1 MSWLALRVLPSGV
14 AQVTYSGPSLRRFLD
29 PSSRLRLSALAVAT
43 IASCAVA
50 LWVGM
55 LLIEAQDEGE
65 ADARFLH
72 RVESLR
78 SAILSEYAS
87 SAPPSRGDES
97 LARIL
102 ADCLQLSASDAGQQ
116 RRLTKLGALLDRQ
129 RVYGPAA
136 PAADDGVTLMQ
147 DAERGN
153 AYVVLAAHAWIDAI
167 QLDVESR
174 HAVSKARQAQTFRWL
189 QWAVAA
195 TLISALLFGLVLI
208 RVMRH
213 LSRQGLARLSRLEA
227 RANRDP
233 LTGLPNRRL
242 LQDRLEQ
249 AVQRAER
256 RGCHTAVIVLDLD
269 GFKPVNDTY
278 GHAIGDVVL
287 RRVAKRMRAAIRSED
302 TVCRLGG
309 DEFVVII
316 GEVDDPVYAV
326 RRARDLVLRMSR
338 PIRHED
344 KVLRVGASAG
354 LALFPD
360 DAASGSALLELAD
373 QALYA
378 AKHGGRGQVITAG
391 EVHHGHTTISPLP
404 EPQVIRAARA

>member
-1 MSWLALRVLPSGV
+1 MACCALALWAGT
-14 AQVTYSGPSLRRFLD
+14 Q
-29 PSSRLRLSALAVAT
+29 
-43 IASCAVA
+43 
-50 LWVGM
+50 
-55 LLIEAQDEGE
+55 LLEAQDQGEG
-65 ADARFLH
+65 DARLLH

-78 SAILSEYAS
+78 SAILSDYAS
-87 SAPPSRGDES
+87 SGTTSREDES
-97 LARIL
+97 VARIL
-102 ADCLQLSASDAGQQ
+102 SDCLQLSASDPGQQ

-129 RVYGPAA
+129 RVHGPVTDS
-136 PAADDGVTLMQ
+136 ADDGVTLMP
-147 DAERGN
+147 DVEMGN

-195 TLISALLFGLVLI
+195 TLIGALLFGLVLI

-213 LSRQGLARLSRLEA
+213 LSRQGLARMSKLEA

-249 AVQRAER
+249 ALQRAQR
-256 RGCHTAVIVLDLD
+256 RGCHAAVIVLDLD
-269 GFKPVNDTY
+269 GFKPVNDTH
-278 GHAIGDVVL
+278 GHAVGDVVL

-354 LALFPD
+354 LALYPD
-360 DAASGSALLELAD
+360 DAANGSALLELAD

-391 EVHHGHTTISPLP
+391 EVHHGHTTISPVP
-404 EPQVIRAARA
+404 ETHVTHAARAARA